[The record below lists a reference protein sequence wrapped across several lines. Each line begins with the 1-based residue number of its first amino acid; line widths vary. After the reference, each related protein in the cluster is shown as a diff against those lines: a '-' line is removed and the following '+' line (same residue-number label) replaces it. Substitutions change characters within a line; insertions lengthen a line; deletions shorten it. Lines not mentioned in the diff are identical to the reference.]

1 MYSNIRTGLASR
13 QRQGH
18 YSLCT
23 ILEMENIFPPEKK
36 KICMKDFA
44 ANKEATEKK
53 SRSVCESLY
62 FSADIQRM
70 SPLTCLLLLLTIFTT
85 CN

>member
-13 QRQGH
+13 HRQQH
-18 YSLCT
+18 CSVCT
-23 ILEMENIFPPEKK
+23 NLEMENIFPRKKK

-53 SRSVCESLY
+53 SRSVCGNLY
-62 FSADIQRM
+62 FCGHKS
-70 SPLTCLLLLLTIFTT
+70 TK
-85 CN
+85 